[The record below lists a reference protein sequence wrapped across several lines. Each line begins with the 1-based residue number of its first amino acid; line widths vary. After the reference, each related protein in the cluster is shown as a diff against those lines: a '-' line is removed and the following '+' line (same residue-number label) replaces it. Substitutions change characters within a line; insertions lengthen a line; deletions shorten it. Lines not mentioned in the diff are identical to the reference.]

1 MKFAEAMLISAAISV
16 DAFGAGLVYGFR
28 RIHAPWRVIY
38 VVGAMSATAVAV
50 STWLGGV
57 VGALFD
63 ASVAAIVG
71 GAILVA
77 VGVWLGLE
85 GIGGWVRE
93 RPLLCEG
100 SVSVRLK
107 PLGLVVQIMRDPEA
121 ADIDRSG
128 TISTA
133 EAYLLGAA
141 LALDSLGTGLGAGL
155 AGADWFFVGLAV
167 GVLTCL
173 CFRLGTAVGGRT
185 PERWGGLWIRIA
197 PGAVLFLMG
206 IAALRNVF

>member
-1 MKFAEAMLISAAISV
+1 
-16 DAFGAGLVYGFR
+16 
-28 RIHAPWRVIY
+28 
-38 VVGAMSATAVAV
+38 
-50 STWLGGV
+50 
-57 VGALFD
+57 
-63 ASVAAIVG
+63 
-71 GAILVA
+71 
-77 VGVWLGLE
+77 
-85 GIGGWVRE
+85 
-93 RPLLCEG
+93 
-100 SVSVRLK
+100 
-107 PLGLVVQIMRDPEA
+107 MRDPEA

-155 AGADWFFVGLAV
+155 AGGADWFFVGLAV

-185 PERWGGLWIRIA
+185 PERWGGGLWIRIA
-197 PGAVLFLMG
+197 PGGAVLFLMG